1 MDLTVTIASYNS
13 CQITRQALESIRR
26 ETHGLDYEVIV
37 VDNASTDGSAEMV
50 ARECPWVRLIR
61 NDRNLGFAAAH
72 NAALAQSRGRF
83 LLVLNSDV
91 LFIDNPAGK
100 MIGRLREARPD
111 VGIVGPQILN
121 PDGSLAPSSRRRIF
135 YSRRLVALSAVN
147 QSFPFG
153 RLLPMDQA
161 RRYCGRLLGRVHDNF
176 DPPAAAQEVEWI
188 DGMCMMFRREV
199 LEQTGLFDEQYYFD
213 YENADLLIRVRVCGW
228 RILFD
233 PAISIIHLGGY
244 SRRKVS
250 RIMIESHRGQL
261 IYFAKYRPDCL
272 PMLRRLHLILFWL
285 KIKFLQGL
293 RPGRQRETIDIL
305 KETRKVIAEFNPHS
319 VRERE
324 RIPQLGS

>member
-1 MDLTVTIASYNS
+1 MFNPIQLFN
-13 CQITRQALESIRR
+13 
-26 ETHGLDYEVIV
+26 
-37 VDNASTDGSAEMV
+37 
-50 ARECPWVRLIR
+50 RL
-61 NDRNLGFAAAH
+61 
-72 NAALAQSRGRF
+72 F

-213 YENADLLIRVRVCGW
+213 YENADLLIRVRVCG
-228 RILFD
+228 
-233 PAISIIHLGGY
+233 
-244 SRRKVS
+244 
-250 RIMIESHRGQL
+250 
-261 IYFAKYRPDCL
+261 
-272 PMLRRLHLILFWL
+272 
-285 KIKFLQGL
+285 
-293 RPGRQRETIDIL
+293 
-305 KETRKVIAEFNPHS
+305 
-319 VRERE
+319 
-324 RIPQLGS
+324 

>member
-1 MDLTVTIASYNS
+1 MDLTITIASYNS
-13 CQITRQALESIRR
+13 CQITRQALESIYR
-26 ETHGLDYEVIV
+26 ETRGIDYEVIV
-37 VDNASTDGSAEMV
+37 VDNASSDGSADMIASEF
-50 ARECPWVRLIR
+50 PWVRLIR
-61 NDRNLGFAAAH
+61 SDRNLGFAAAH
-72 NAALAQSRGRF
+72 NEALAQSRGRF

-91 LFIDNPAGK
+91 LFLDNLAGK
-100 MIGRLREARPD
+100 MIGQFHEARTD
-111 VGIVGPQILN
+111 VGVIGPRILN

-135 YSRRLVALSAVN
+135 YSRPLVALSAVN

-153 RLLPMDQA
+153 RLLPMDQV
-161 RRYCGRLLGRVHDNF
+161 RRYFGRLLGRVHDNF
-176 DPPAAAQEVEWI
+176 NPPAAAQEVEWI

-213 YENADLLIRVRVCGW
+213 YENADMLIRVRDCGW

-250 RIMIESHRGQL
+250 RIIIESHRGQL

-285 KIKFLQGL
+285 KIKLLQGL
-293 RPGRQRETIDIL
+293 RPNRRRETIAIL
-305 KETRKVIAEFNPHS
+305 KETRKLIAEFDPHS
-319 VRERE
+319 VQGRKC
-324 RIPQLGS
+324 IPRLGN